1 MPDPGSLAPLAD
13 RWPFALGLAV
23 LTVATVGLQRWA
35 GVGLTRPTVVSILR
49 ATAQLAIVAV
59 ALSGILAGPW
69 TVALFLLLMVSTAS
83 WTSARRLHELHRGRL
98 AALLGVL
105 AGAAVTIALVFG
117 LRMMDPTVRNLVSVG
132 GIVIGNC
139 MTAATLSGR
148 NFLARSR
155 DHAAE
160 IEGWLSLGATPQ
172 QAHADVGRHALREMR
187 LPSIDQT
194 SATGIVTLPGA
205 FVGAIMGGASPLD
218 AAVFQLVVLAGI
230 ALAGTIVGIVVTR
243 VAGGSPTIPAPA
255 D

>member
-59 ALSGILAGPW
+59 ALSGILAVPW

-105 AGAAVTIALVFG
+105 ATVPLSAGSAQTRDGA
-117 LRMMDPTVRNLVSVG
+117 P
-132 GIVIGNC
+132 GNPPG
-139 MTAATLSGR
+139 TA
-148 NFLARSR
+148 
-155 DHAAE
+155 
-160 IEGWLSLGATPQ
+160 
-172 QAHADVGRHALREMR
+172 VGRAVDRARGRRE
-187 LPSIDQT
+187 
-194 SATGIVTLPGA
+194 
-205 FVGAIMGGASPLD
+205 
-218 AAVFQLVVLAGI
+218 
-230 ALAGTIVGIVVTR
+230 
-243 VAGGSPTIPAPA
+243 A